1 MPNHFL
7 SALHSI
13 PNFGTKARATSR
25 PTPHLPFPLSIL
37 SDLSCG
43 AASLRTPS
51 PLPRAELPLPIP
63 LRRSSSG
70 FQPLSTSPL
79 FREEPALV
87 PIEPVHQGIIIMAA
101 EVRANGDAVA
111 PVASK
116 TEWYAG
122 ATRFELELEVR
133 YDIAMREY
141 TSSLPPPAT
150 SHCNQANATPV
161 RPIPLKPIL
170 PAPPLRAKVLRGRRL
185 CRMVQVPKILR
196 PARVPPLS
204 LVRLLCAR
212 TKWRFPP
219 PELHAEKLK
228 CASSD

>member
-1 MPNHFL
+1 
-7 SALHSI
+7 
-13 PNFGTKARATSR
+13 
-25 PTPHLPFPLSIL
+25 
-37 SDLSCG
+37 
-43 AASLRTPS
+43 
-51 PLPRAELPLPIP
+51 
-63 LRRSSSG
+63 
-70 FQPLSTSPL
+70 
-79 FREEPALV
+79 
-87 PIEPVHQGIIIMAA
+87 MAA

-185 CRMVQVPKILR
+185 RRMVQVPEILR

-204 LVRLLCAR
+204 LVRFLSRVAL
-212 TKWRFPP
+212 WRYPFHFPR
-219 PELHAEKLK
+219 AEKLK
-228 CASSD
+228 SASF